1 MLALPKG
8 KQCGLKG
15 SVVNVPV
22 NEKEVCSSLPRTPQ
36 RAGLITVILKRCIKY
51 KGHEKFQFVR
61 PDKILDSLHQL
72 QLNNPLYQHINEN
85 FNWENDCI
93 EEHEETWTELTADP
107 SDTNSVNLEKT
118 ANQRN
123 SEITST
129 ASTEG
134 EKTQSADSSDTNSA
148 NVNKT
153 ANQRNSE
160 MIKSAA
166 SAEDEKTQS
175 ADSSDRNP
183 ANLNKPAKQ

>member
-1 MLALPKG
+1 M
-8 KQCGLKG
+8 
-15 SVVNVPV
+15 S
-22 NEKEVCSSLPRTPQ
+22 
-36 RAGLITVILKRCIKY
+36 
-51 KGHEKFQFVR
+51 
-61 PDKILDSLHQL
+61 
-72 QLNNPLYQHINEN
+72 NPLYQHINEN

-93 EEHEETWTELTADP
+93 EEHEETWTELTADSP
-107 SDTNSVNLEKT
+107 NSVNLDKT

-123 SEITST
+123 SEITRA

-134 EKTQSADSSDTNSA
+134 EKTQSADSSDRNSA

-175 ADSSDRNP
+175 ADSS
-183 ANLNKPAKQ
+183 